1 MNDIIK
7 EKSEKQE
14 AIQIPDWLPA
24 VPLHNAVLFPGA
36 TAPIAISSEEA
47 VQAIEL
53 AAKGNRLFAAVT
65 SKADDTDPIESIN
78 EIYRTATAAFIIR
91 MMRGPEEVTQL
102 VTRGV
107 SKIKIQS
114 LSMRDGIPWVKVKV
128 IPEAV
133 ERNSKIEAI
142 MRQLADREEELIRSA
157 PGIPSELEGLPS
169 SLQNPHRLAYMGLS
183 LTRSDKHALQKV
195 YQVNSLE
202 KKLRLSLKE
211 VSREL
216 EIVDLGGKI
225 QTEIETK
232 LSQTEKEYYLREQ
245 LRAIRKELGEA
256 DDENQEIDLIRE
268 QIESTP
274 LPEHVLE
281 KTESELKR
289 FERMPNSSPE
299 YPMQRTYLEWLLEFP
314 WLKNTE
320 DKIDIRKAEKILNE
334 DHYDIKQVKERIL
347 EYLAVRKLNPDI
359 KGPIVC
365 FIGPPGVGKT
375 SLGQSIARALGRKF
389 ARLSLGGVHDEAE
402 IRGHRRT
409 YIGAMP
415 GAIIQQIKRA
425 GSNNPVFML
434 DEIDK
439 VGRDFRGDPSSALLE
454 VLDPAQNHAFR
465 DHYMEVD
472 IDLSQVLFIATANVP
487 DRIQPPLRD
496 RMEEIRLA
504 GYTTQEKEQIALRY
518 LVPRAVKE
526 NGLNAGDLQ
535 FGQGALEQLIRGYTR
550 EAGVRNLERRLFAVA
565 RKIAVKKTRN
575 KWRRVKMTKARLN
588 EVLGPVQFTEEV
600 AQRTSRPGVATG
612 LAWTSV
618 GGEILFV
625 EALPVR
631 GSKGT
636 LLTGKLGEV
645 MKESAR
651 AAISVIKSRSRNLG
665 IEENFFKDN
674 ELHLHVPAGAVPKDG
689 PSAGVTMATAVASA
703 ALQQPVRPDL
713 AMTGEITLSGQVLP
727 VGGIK
732 EKMIAAHRAG
742 ITSVLLPKRNEK
754 DLEEIDKSVKKE
766 LEFTFVESID
776 EVLQFALDP
785 DRPKRKRSSRKGVS
799 RKRSIRPNKSKLL

>member
-1 MNDIIK
+1 MNDIIE
-7 EKSEKQE
+7 EKPDKQE
-14 AIQIPDWLPA
+14 AIKIPEWLPA

-47 VQAIEL
+47 VQAVEL

-65 SKADDTDPIESIN
+65 SKADDTDPVESIN
-78 EIYRTATAAFIIR
+78 EIYRVGTAAFIIR
-91 MMRGPEEVTQL
+91 MMRGPEDVTQL

-107 SKIKIQS
+107 SKIKIHS
-114 LSMRDGIPWVKVKV
+114 LSMRDGIPWVKVSV
-128 IPEAV
+128 IPEDI
-133 ERNSKIEAI
+133 ENSSAIEAL
-142 MRQLADREEELIRSA
+142 MRQLADREEELIRNS

-195 YQVNSLE
+195 YQVKSLE
-202 KKLRLSLKE
+202 RKLKLALKE
-211 VSREL
+211 VAREL

-225 QTEIETK
+225 QNEIETK

-281 KTESELKR
+281 KVESELKR

-314 WLKNTE
+314 WLKNTL
-320 DKIDIRKAEKILNE
+320 DKIDIRKAERILNE

-347 EYLAVRKLNPDI
+347 EYLAVRKLNPNI
-359 KGPIVC
+359 KGPILC
-365 FIGPPGVGKT
+365 FVGPPGVGKT
-375 SLGQSIARALGRKF
+375 SLGHSIARALGRKF

-415 GAIIQQIKRA
+415 GAIIQQIKRSGA
-425 GSNNPVFML
+425 NNPVFML

-454 VLDPAQNHAFR
+454 VLDPAQNHSFR
-465 DHYMEVD
+465 DHYMEID
-472 IDLSQVLFIATANVP
+472 TDLSQVLFIATANVP

-526 NGLNAGDLQ
+526 NGLNQSDLQ
-535 FGQGALEQLIRGYTR
+535 FGHGALEQLIRGYTR

-588 EVLGPVQFTEEV
+588 EVLGPIQFTEEV

-631 GSKGT
+631 GGKGI
-636 LLTGKLGEV
+636 LLTGKLGDV

-651 AAISVIKSRSRNLG
+651 AAISVIKSRSRQLG
-665 IEENFFKDN
+665 IDDKFFKEN

-703 ALQQPVRPDL
+703 ALKKSVRPDL
-713 AMTGEITLSGQVLP
+713 AMTGEITLSGHVLP

-732 EKMIAAHRAG
+732 EKIIAAHRAG
-742 ITSVLLPKRNEK
+742 IKTILLPKRNEK
-754 DLEEIDKSVKKE
+754 DLEEIDKSIRKE
-766 LEFTFVESID
+766 LTFTFASMID
-776 EVLQFALDP
+776 DVLREALDS
-785 DRPKRKRSSRKGVS
+785 DTSKQKSASKKRTSRKNTA
-799 RKRSIRPNKSKLL
+799 RRR

>member
-1 MNDIIK
+1 MNDIIE
-7 EKSEKQE
+7 EKPEKQE
-14 AIQIPDWLPA
+14 AIHIPDWLPA

-65 SKADDTDPIESIN
+65 SKEDDTDPVESIN
-78 EIYRTATAAFIIR
+78 EIYRTGTAAFIIR
-91 MMRGPEEVTQL
+91 MMRGPEDVTQL

-107 SKIKIQS
+107 AKIKILS
-114 LSMRDGIPWVKVKV
+114 LSMRDGIPWVKISV
-128 IPEAV
+128 IPEGYD
-133 ERNSKIEAI
+133 RTSSIEAL
-142 MRQLADREEELIRSA
+142 MRELAEREEELIRNS

-195 YQVNSLE
+195 YQVKSLE
-202 KKLRLSLKE
+202 RKLKLALKE
-211 VSREL
+211 VAHEI

-225 QTEIETK
+225 QNEIETK

-268 QIESTP
+268 QIETTP
-274 LPEHVLE
+274 LPEFVLE
-281 KTESELKR
+281 KVESELKR

-299 YPMQRTYLEWLLEFP
+299 YPMQRTYLEWLLDYP
-314 WLKNTE
+314 WLKYTH
-320 DKIDIRKAEKILNE
+320 DKIDIRKAERILNE

-359 KGPIVC
+359 KGPILC
-365 FIGPPGVGKT
+365 FVGPPGVGKT
-375 SLGQSIARALGRKF
+375 SLGRSIARALGRKF
-389 ARLSLGGVHDEAE
+389 ARLSLGGMHDEAE

-415 GAIIQQIKRA
+415 GAIIQQIKRT

-454 VLDPAQNHAFR
+454 VLDPAQNSAFR
-465 DHYMEVD
+465 DLYMEID
-472 IDLSQVLFIATANVP
+472 IDLSKVLFIATANVP

-526 NGLNAGDLQ
+526 NGLNPTDLQ
-535 FGQGALEQLIRGYTR
+535 FGQGALETLIRGYTR

-575 KWRRVKMTKARLN
+575 KWRKVKMTKARVSEL
-588 EVLGPVQFTEEV
+588 LGPIQFIEEM

-618 GGEILFV
+618 GGEILFI

-631 GSKGT
+631 GGKGV
-636 LLTGKLGEV
+636 LLTGKLGDV

-651 AAISVIKSRSRNLG
+651 AAISLIKSRSRNLG
-665 IEENFFKDN
+665 IEDKFFKEN

-703 ALQQPVRPDL
+703 ALKQPIRSDL

-732 EKMIAAHRAG
+732 EKVIAAHRAG
-742 ITSVLLPKRNEK
+742 ITTLLLPKRNEK
-754 DLEEIDKSVKKE
+754 DLEEIDKTIRKD
-766 LEFTFVESID
+766 LDFNFAESID
-776 EVLQFALDP
+776 DVLKVAFDP
-785 DRPKRKRSSRKGVS
+785 EKKKTRRKSRRRTS
-799 RKRSIRPNKSKLL
+799 

>member
-1 MNDIIK
+1 MNDIIE
-7 EKSEKQE
+7 EKPEKQE
-14 AIQIPDWLPA
+14 AIHIPDWLPA

-65 SKADDTDPIESIN
+65 SKEDDTDPVESIN
-78 EIYRTATAAFIIR
+78 EIYRTGTAAFIIR
-91 MMRGPEEVTQL
+91 MMRGPEDVTQL

-107 SKIKIQS
+107 SKVKIHS
-114 LSMRDGIPWVKVKV
+114 MSMRDGIPWVKVSV
-128 IPEAV
+128 IPESYD
-133 ERNSKIEAI
+133 RTSSIEAL
-142 MRQLADREEELIRSA
+142 MRELAEREEELIRNS

-195 YQVNSLE
+195 YQVKSLE
-202 KKLRLSLKE
+202 RKLKLALKE
-211 VSREL
+211 VAREL

-225 QTEIETK
+225 QNEIETK

-256 DDENQEIDLIRE
+256 DDENQEIDLVRE
-268 QIESTP
+268 QIETTP
-274 LPEHVLE
+274 LPEYVLE
-281 KTESELKR
+281 KVESELKR

-299 YPMQRTYLEWLLEFP
+299 YPMQRTYLEWLLDYP
-314 WLKNTE
+314 WLKSTH
-320 DKIDIRKAEKILNE
+320 DKIDIRKAERILNE

-359 KGPIVC
+359 KGPILC
-365 FIGPPGVGKT
+365 FVGPPGVGKT

-389 ARLSLGGVHDEAE
+389 ARISLGGMHDEAE

-415 GAIIQQIKRA
+415 GAIIQQIKRT

-454 VLDPAQNHAFR
+454 VLDPAQNNAFR
-465 DHYMEVD
+465 DLYMEIDV
-472 IDLSQVLFIATANVP
+472 DLSQVLFIATANVP

-526 NGLNAGDLQ
+526 NGLNPTDLQ
-535 FGQGALEQLIRGYTR
+535 FGQGALETLIRGYTR

-575 KWRRVKMTKARLN
+575 KWRKVKMTKARVSEL
-588 EVLGPVQFTEEV
+588 LGPIQFIEEM

-618 GGEILFV
+618 GGEILFI

-631 GSKGT
+631 GGKGV
-636 LLTGKLGEV
+636 LLTGKLGDV

-651 AAISVIKSRSRNLG
+651 AAISLIKSRSRILG
-665 IEENFFKDN
+665 IEDKFFREN

-703 ALQQPVRPDL
+703 ALKQPIRSDL
-713 AMTGEITLSGQVLP
+713 AMTGEITLSGHVLP

-732 EKMIAAHRAG
+732 EKVIAAHRAG
-742 ITSVLLPKRNEK
+742 IKCLLLPKRNEK
-754 DLEEIDKSVKKE
+754 DLEEIDKTIRKD
-766 LEFTFVESID
+766 LDFNFAESID
-776 EVLQFALDP
+776 DVLKVAFEP
-785 DRPKRKRSSRKGVS
+785 EKKKTKRKSRRRTS
-799 RKRSIRPNKSKLL
+799 

>member
-1 MNDIIK
+1 MNDIIE
-7 EKSEKQE
+7 EKPDKQE
-14 AIQIPDWLPA
+14 AIQIPEWLPA

-65 SKADDTDPIESIN
+65 SKADDTDPVESIN
-78 EIYRTATAAFIIR
+78 EIYRIGTAAFIIR
-91 MMRGPEEVTQL
+91 MMRGPEDVTQL

-107 SKIKIQS
+107 SKVKIHS
-114 LSMRDGIPWVKVKV
+114 LSMRDGIPWVKVSV

-133 ERNSKIEAI
+133 ERSSAIEAL
-142 MRQLADREEELIRSA
+142 MRQLAEREEELIRNS
-157 PGIPSELEGLPS
+157 PGIPSELEGLPT

-195 YQVNSLE
+195 YQVKTLE
-202 KKLRLSLKE
+202 RKLKLALKE
-211 VSREL
+211 VAREL

-225 QTEIETK
+225 QNEIETK

-268 QIESTP
+268 QIETTP
-274 LPEHVLE
+274 LPEYVLE
-281 KTESELKR
+281 KVESELKR

-299 YPMQRTYLEWLLEFP
+299 YPMQRTYLEWLLEYP
-314 WLKNTE
+314 WLRNTQ
-320 DKIDIRKAEKILNE
+320 DKIDIRKAERILNE
-334 DHYDIKQVKERIL
+334 DHYNIKQVKERIL
-347 EYLAVRKLNPDI
+347 EYLAVRKLNPNI
-359 KGPIVC
+359 KGPILC
-365 FIGPPGVGKT
+365 FVGPPGVGKT

-415 GAIIQQIKRA
+415 GAIIQQIKR
-425 GSNNPVFML
+425 SRTNNPVFML

-439 VGRDFRGDPSSALLE
+439 IGRDFRGDPSSALLE

-465 DHYMEVD
+465 DHYMEID

-504 GYTTQEKEQIALRY
+504 GYTTHEKEQIALRY

-526 NGLNAGDLQ
+526 NGLNQGDLQ

-575 KWRRVKMTKARLN
+575 KWRRVKITKARLN
-588 EVLGPVQFTEEV
+588 EVLGPIQFTEEV
-600 AQRTSRPGVATG
+600 AQRTARPGVATG

-631 GSKGT
+631 GGKGI
-636 LLTGKLGEV
+636 LLTGKLGDV

-651 AAISVIKSRSRNLG
+651 AAISVIKSRSRHLG
-665 IEENFFKDN
+665 IDEKFFKEN

-703 ALQQPVRPDL
+703 ALRKPVRPDL

-732 EKMIAAHRAG
+732 EKIIAAHRAG
-742 ITSVLLPKRNEK
+742 IKTIMMPKRNEK
-754 DLEEIDKSVKKE
+754 DLEEIDKSIRKE
-766 LEFTFVESID
+766 LTFIFAEMIED
-776 EVLQFALDP
+776 VLKEALDSSK
-785 DRPKRKRSSRKGVS
+785 PKRRTTSKKRTSRKQTS
-799 RKRSIRPNKSKLL
+799 RSRS